1 MPQPKRLQPMRKK
14 TIGYDAKRIVRN
26 GTGLG
31 SYGRTLVND
40 LAPIMPDVTLRLYA
54 PDAGRDD
61 LRCQV
66 QSRENV
72 RFCYPRHLRFR
83 LQRDWWR
90 MKGVVKD
97 LRRDGV
103 ELYHGLSGELPEG
116 LSAAG
121 IPGVV
126 TVHDLIFLRH
136 PEFYPALDAFFYKL
150 KFRKMLREA
159 TRIIAISACTK
170 RDILYYG
177 DFPEDR
183 IDLVYQ
189 SCSTR
194 FSQPVSPSLLVEAR
208 RKYRLPQRYV
218 LNVGTVE
225 VRKNILLGIR
235 AMAKLPADLHL
246 VIVGRQTKYQKRLD
260 AEIRKLGLG
269 NRIHF
274 LQGVP
279 NTLLP
284 AVYRQA
290 EAFIYPSRYEGFG
303 VPVIEAIQSGLP
315 VVAATGSCLEEA
327 GGPDSLYVDPDDAD
341 GAAAAVLS
349 AMENRTGMVE
359 RSRHYV
365 RRFENQ
371 DVASQVLEVYGKA
384 LGKINR

>member
-1 MPQPKRLQPMRKK
+1 MRKK

-40 LAPIMPDVTLRLYA
+40 LAPIMPDTTLRLYA

>member
-1 MPQPKRLQPMRKK
+1 MRKK

-40 LAPIMPDVTLRLYA
+40 LAPIMPDTTLRLYA

-66 QSRENV
+66 QPRENV
-72 RFCYPRHLRFR
+72 RFCYPRHLHFR

-90 MKGVVKD
+90 MKGVVKG

-246 VIVGRQTKYQKRLD
+246 VIVGRQTKYQKQLD

-269 NRIHF
+269 NRIHC

-384 LGKINR
+384 FGKINR

>member
-1 MPQPKRLQPMRKK
+1 MRKK

-40 LAPIMPDVTLRLYA
+40 LAPIMPDATLRLYA

-246 VIVGRQTKYQKRLD
+246 VIVGRQTKYQKQLD

-349 AMENRTGMVE
+349 AMENRMGMVE

-384 LGKINR
+384 FGKINR

>member
-1 MPQPKRLQPMRKK
+1 MRKK

-40 LAPIMPDVTLRLYA
+40 LAPIMPDTTLRLYA

-136 PEFYPALDAFFYKL
+136 PEFYPALDVFFYKL

-246 VIVGRQTKYQKRLD
+246 VIVGRQTKYQKQLD

-349 AMENRTGMVE
+349 AMENRMGMVE

>member
-1 MPQPKRLQPMRKK
+1 MNKK

-40 LAPIMPDVTLRLYA
+40 LAPLMPDTTLRLYA

-66 QSRENV
+66 QPRENV

-246 VIVGRQTKYQKRLD
+246 VIVGRQTKYQKQLD

>member
-1 MPQPKRLQPMRKK
+1 MRKK

-40 LAPIMPDVTLRLYA
+40 LAPIMPDTTLRLYA

-66 QSRENV
+66 QPRENV

-97 LRRDGV
+97 LWRDGV

-225 VRKNILLGIR
+225 LRKNILLGIR

-246 VIVGRQTKYQKRLD
+246 VIVGRQTKYQKQLD

>member
-1 MPQPKRLQPMRKK
+1 MRKK

-225 VRKNILLGIR
+225 VRKNILLGIL

-246 VIVGRQTKYQKRLD
+246 VIVGRQTKYQKQLD

>member
-1 MPQPKRLQPMRKK
+1 MNKK

-40 LAPIMPDVTLRLYA
+40 LAPLMPDTTLRLYA

-66 QSRENV
+66 QPRENV

-136 PEFYPALDAFFYKL
+136 PEFYPAIDAFFYKL

-246 VIVGRQTKYQKRLD
+246 VIVGRQTKYQKQLD

-371 DVASQVLEVYGKA
+371 DVASQVLEVYGKTF
-384 LGKINR
+384 GKINR

>member
-1 MPQPKRLQPMRKK
+1 MRKK

-40 LAPIMPDVTLRLYA
+40 LAPIMPDTTLRLYA

-136 PEFYPALDAFFYKL
+136 PEFYPAIDAFFYKL

-246 VIVGRQTKYQKRLD
+246 VIVGRQTKYQKQLD

-290 EAFIYPSRYEGFG
+290 EVFIYPSRYEGFG

-384 LGKINR
+384 LGMINK

>member
-1 MPQPKRLQPMRKK
+1 MRKK

-40 LAPIMPDVTLRLYA
+40 LAPIMPDTTLRLYA

-66 QSRENV
+66 QPRENV

-194 FSQPVSPSLLVEAR
+194 FSQPVSPSLLEEAR

-246 VIVGRQTKYQKRLD
+246 VIVGRQTKYQKQLD

-384 LGKINR
+384 LGMINR

>member
-1 MPQPKRLQPMRKK
+1 MRKK

-40 LAPIMPDVTLRLYA
+40 LAPIMPDTTLRLYA

-66 QSRENV
+66 QPRENV
-72 RFCYPRHLRFR
+72 RFCYPRHLHFR

-246 VIVGRQTKYQKRLD
+246 VIVGRQTKYQKQLD

>member
-1 MPQPKRLQPMRKK
+1 MRKK

-66 QSRENV
+66 QPKENV
-72 RFCYPRHLRFR
+72 RFCYPRRLRFR

-194 FSQPVSPSLLVEAR
+194 FSQPVSPSLLEEAR

-225 VRKNILLGIR
+225 LRKNILLGIR

-246 VIVGRQTKYQKRLD
+246 VIVGRQTKYQKQLD

-290 EAFIYPSRYEGFG
+290 EVFIYPSRYEGFG

-384 LGKINR
+384 LGMINR

>member
-1 MPQPKRLQPMRKK
+1 MRKK

-66 QSRENV
+66 QPRENV
-72 RFCYPRHLRFR
+72 RFCYPRHLHFR

-126 TVHDLIFLRH
+126 TVHDLIFQRH

-246 VIVGRQTKYQKRLD
+246 VIVGRQTKYQKQLD

-349 AMENRTGMVE
+349 AMENRMGMVE

-384 LGKINR
+384 FGKINR

>member
-1 MPQPKRLQPMRKK
+1 MRKK

-40 LAPIMPDVTLRLYA
+40 LAPIMPDTTLRLYA

-66 QSRENV
+66 QPRENV
-72 RFCYPRHLRFR
+72 RFCYPRHLHFR

-246 VIVGRQTKYQKRLD
+246 VIVGRQTKYQKQLD

-384 LGKINR
+384 FGKINR

>member
-1 MPQPKRLQPMRKK
+1 MRKK

-40 LAPIMPDVTLRLYA
+40 LAPIMPDTTLRLYA

-66 QSRENV
+66 QPRENV

-225 VRKNILLGIR
+225 LRKNILLGIR

-246 VIVGRQTKYQKRLD
+246 VIVGRQTKYQKQLD

-279 NTLLP
+279 TTLLP

>member
-1 MPQPKRLQPMRKK
+1 MRKK

-246 VIVGRQTKYQKRLD
+246 VIVGRQTKYQKQLD

-371 DVASQVLEVYGKA
+371 NVAAQVLDVYEKT
-384 LGKINR
+384 LLMVKK

>member
-1 MPQPKRLQPMRKK
+1 MRKK

-54 PDAGRDD
+54 PDAGRND

-97 LRRDGV
+97 LQRDGV

-246 VIVGRQTKYQKRLD
+246 VIVGRQTKYQKQLD
-260 AEIRKLGLG
+260 AEIRRRGLG

>member
-1 MPQPKRLQPMRKK
+1 MRKK

-40 LAPIMPDVTLRLYA
+40 LAPIMPDTTLRLYA
-54 PDAGRDD
+54 PDAGLDD

-66 QSRENV
+66 QPKENV

-136 PEFYPALDAFFYKL
+136 PEFYPAIDAFFYKL

-194 FSQPVSPSLLVEAR
+194 FSQPVSPSLLEEAR

-225 VRKNILLGIR
+225 LRKNILLGIR

-246 VIVGRQTKYQKRLD
+246 VIVGRQTKYQKQLD

-349 AMENRTGMVE
+349 AMENCTGMVE

-384 LGKINR
+384 LGMINK

>member
-40 LAPIMPDVTLRLYA
+40 LAPLMPDTTLRLYA
-54 PDAGRDD
+54 PDARRDD

-66 QSRENV
+66 QPRENV

-136 PEFYPALDAFFYKL
+136 PEFYPAIDAFFYKL

-225 VRKNILLGIR
+225 LRKNILLGIR

-246 VIVGRQTKYQKRLD
+246 VIVGRQTKYQKQLD

-371 DVASQVLEVYGKA
+371 DVASQVLDVYGKA
-384 LGKINR
+384 FGKINR

>member
-1 MPQPKRLQPMRKK
+1 MRKK

-40 LAPIMPDVTLRLYA
+40 LAPIMPDTTLRLYA

-66 QSRENV
+66 QPRENV
-72 RFCYPRHLRFR
+72 RFCYPRHLHFR

-194 FSQPVSPSLLVEAR
+194 FSQSVSPSLLVEAR

-260 AEIRKLGLG
+260 AEIRRLGLG

-279 NTLLP
+279 NTRLP

>member
-1 MPQPKRLQPMRKK
+1 MNKK
-14 TIGYDAKRIVRN
+14 IIGYDAKRIVRN

-40 LAPIMPDVTLRLYA
+40 LAPIMPDTTLRLYA

-66 QSRENV
+66 QPRENV
-72 RFCYPRHLRFR
+72 RFCYPRHLHFR

-97 LRRDGV
+97 LRCDGV

-246 VIVGRQTKYQKRLD
+246 VIVGRQTKYQKQLD

-303 VPVIEAIQSGLP
+303 VPVIEAIQSGLS

-349 AMENRTGMVE
+349 AMENRTRMVE

-384 LGKINR
+384 LEKINR

>member
-1 MPQPKRLQPMRKK
+1 MRKK

-40 LAPIMPDVTLRLYA
+40 LAPIMPDTTLRLYA

-66 QSRENV
+66 QPRENV

-225 VRKNILLGIR
+225 LRKNILLGIR

-246 VIVGRQTKYQKRLD
+246 VIVGRQTKYQKQLD

>member
-1 MPQPKRLQPMRKK
+1 MRKK

-40 LAPIMPDVTLRLYA
+40 LAPIMPDTTLRLYA

-225 VRKNILLGIR
+225 LRKNILLGIR

-246 VIVGRQTKYQKRLD
+246 VIVGRQTKYQKQLD

>member
-1 MPQPKRLQPMRKK
+1 MRKK

-40 LAPIMPDVTLRLYA
+40 LAPLMPDTTLRLYA

-66 QSRENV
+66 QPRENV

-225 VRKNILLGIR
+225 LRKNILLGIR

-246 VIVGRQTKYQKRLD
+246 VIVGRQTKYQKQLD

-371 DVASQVLEVYGKA
+371 DVASQVLDVYGKA

>member
-1 MPQPKRLQPMRKK
+1 MRKK

-40 LAPIMPDVTLRLYA
+40 LAPIMPDTTLRLYA

-61 LRCQV
+61 LRYQV
-66 QSRENV
+66 QPRENV

-97 LRRDGV
+97 LQRDGV

-246 VIVGRQTKYQKRLD
+246 VIVGRQTKYQKQLD
-260 AEIRKLGLG
+260 AEIRRLGLG

-327 GGPDSLYVDPDDAD
+327 GGPDDAD
-341 GAAAAVLS
+341 GSAAAVLS

-384 LGKINR
+384 FGKINR